1 MSVDVVGRWE
11 DESVA
16 AAPPIDAA
24 RRALRDAQD
33 SIRDAASLASYIEEG
48 NP

>member
-24 RRALRDAQD
+24 RAELFAMLKT
-33 SIRDAASLASYIEEG
+33 AFETPPL
-48 NP
+48 